1 MKKIVILG
9 PESTGKSTLCEQ
21 LAACYNAQW
30 VPEYARTYL
39 QKNGTQY
46 RYEDLFEIAKGQ
58 VENEELIVKSQ
69 ESIVFSQQS
78 LVDSQESIVNGQKS
92 IVNSSHTNL
101 NPQPVNPNPQPATTN
116 LIFIDTDLYTI
127 KIWSEIA
134 FDKCDNR
141 ILTQIAFRKYDVYL
155 LCNTD
160 LPWAEDSMREYPD
173 LKSRQK
179 IYHHYRDALINQK
192 IPWIDIKGNY
202 GERLASAIAF
212 VDKVLF

>member
-21 LAACYNAQW
+21 LAACYNTQW

-46 RYEDLFEIAKGQ
+46 KYEDLFEIAKGQ
-58 VENEELIVKSQ
+58 VENEEIIVKSQ
-69 ESIVFSQQS
+69 ESIVNSQES
-78 LVDSQESIVNGQKS
+78 LVNSQESIVNGQKS

-101 NPQPVNPNPQPATTN
+101 NPQPVTPNPQPATTN

-134 FDKCDNR
+134 FNKCDNR